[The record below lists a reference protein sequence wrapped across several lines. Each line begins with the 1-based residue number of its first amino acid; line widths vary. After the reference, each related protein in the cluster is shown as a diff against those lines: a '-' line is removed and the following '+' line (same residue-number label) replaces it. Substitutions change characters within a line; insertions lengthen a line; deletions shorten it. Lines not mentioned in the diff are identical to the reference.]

1 MGLIRKNILFFI
13 VSIGLCNTEISSLYE
28 DAISAYKNGS
38 YSNAIQFFNQILDL
52 EYESEQLYY
61 NLGNAYYLEKNI
73 PLSIWSYEKCLKLN
87 PLNEDAQ
94 FNLKLSNLNVK
105 DRIEIPDP
113 PLGLKI
119 FRLLKSLFLP
129 SEWLNL
135 WMLLFLL
142 ISILY
147 FLRKIFFMDYLQNI
161 EIVVYSSILIL
172 LFPGMFSI
180 YDSYIFKE
188 GIIISPKI
196 SVNSAPNNS
205 STELFYIHQGLK
217 VDIEGYE
224 DQWIRITLI
233 DGKEGWIQSNQ
244 ILEI

>member
-13 VSIGLCNTEISSLYE
+13 LSIGLCSSEIINLYE
-28 DAISAYKNGS
+28 DGISAYKNEN
-38 YSNAIQFFNQILDL
+38 YSNAIEFFKQILDL

-61 NLGNAYYLEKNI
+61 NLGNAYYLDNNI
-73 PLSIWSYEKCLKLN
+73 SLSIWSYEKCLKLN
-87 PLNEDAQ
+87 PLNGDAL

-113 PLGLKI
+113 PLGLKM
-119 FRLLKSLFLP
+119 FRLLKSIFLP
-129 SEWLNL
+129 SEWINL

-147 FLRKIFFMDYLQNI
+147 FLRKIFFMDYVQNI
-161 EIVVYSSILIL
+161 EMVVFSIILFL
-172 LFPGMFSI
+172 LFPGIFSI
-180 YDSYIFKE
+180 YDKYAINE

-196 SVNSAPNNS
+196 SVYSAPNDS
-205 STELFYIHQGLK
+205 STELFYIHEGLK

-224 DQWIRITLI
+224 KQWLRITLI
-233 DGKEGWIQSNQ
+233 DGKEGWIQSKQ
-244 ILEI
+244 IIEI